1 MIKQRILEGRFD
13 DVQRRLNIEA
23 MPFLPSRMLELS
35 DQKSGKSLA
44 EIYEDQYEDQKAT
57 ENGQVQTPEQD
68 RKLEEEHR
76 EIDELFDDINNK
88 LDALTNAHFTPRAP
102 KASIQTLSNAPAI
115 TMESSLPAT
124 SSGRSMLAPEEVYD
138 AGRHNV
144 SLTGDRSEMTPGE
157 KQRMQRKLR
166 ADKAARNSRIEDA
179 RRKIEINRAA
189 VGAGPGGPKG
199 RKAEE
204 REKEEALKRLMGNKG
219 VSVVGKG
226 NEDKR
231 AKGKGKAGA
240 PPVNAASLRL

>member
-1 MIKQRILEGRFD
+1 
-13 DVQRRLNIEA
+13 
-23 MPFLPSRMLELS
+23 
-35 DQKSGKSLA
+35 
-44 EIYEDQYEDQKAT
+44 
-57 ENGQVQTPEQD
+57 
-68 RKLEEEHR
+68 
-76 EIDELFDDINNK
+76 
-88 LDALTNAHFTPRAP
+88 
-102 KASIQTLSNAPAI
+102 
-115 TMESSLPAT
+115 
-124 SSGRSMLAPEEVYD
+124 
-138 AGRHNV
+138 
-144 SLTGDRSEMTPGE
+144 
-157 KQRMQRKLR
+157 MQRKLR